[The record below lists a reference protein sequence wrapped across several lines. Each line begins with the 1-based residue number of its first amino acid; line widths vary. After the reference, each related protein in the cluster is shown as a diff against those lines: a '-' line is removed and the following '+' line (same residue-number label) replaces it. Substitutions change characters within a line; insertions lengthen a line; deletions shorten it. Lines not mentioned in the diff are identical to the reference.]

1 MKKIIIISSELTGGG
16 AERVATNLATSLSQ
30 SEDVTLVL
38 EHIAE
43 NTYGSTV
50 RTIDLKM
57 PFSKGKLKVFWHL
70 SLALKLRKL
79 KKELGVTHSISFLS
93 EPSLAN
99 VLSKGSDKVIVSE
112 RNYLSAKKSRIFHF
126 KEQWLLKHSDMVV
139 SLSEMVRQ
147 DMVKNYGVKDEKSV
161 TIYNPCYIEE
171 IQKKS
176 LQDFMSAKEK
186 DFYKENKG
194 RIVITAGRLVD
205 QKGQWHLIRAFSE
218 VVKEVTDAKLLI
230 LGRGENKEYLEQL
243 ISDMVLT
250 ENVFLLGYKANPY
263 VYLTNAD
270 VFVFPS
276 LFEGLGNIVVECMA
290 CALPVISVDCK
301 YGPKE
306 LLAPS
311 TDYSSAVRN
320 ITEAEYGILIPP
332 VDGMKYSGKDPLTNS
347 EKKMAEAIIKILLN
361 DGLRMKY
368 KEAIKRRGLDFSP
381 ESITEKWRS
390 LLND

>member
-1 MKKIIIISSELTGGG
+1 MRKIIIISTDLTGGG

-30 SEDVTLVL
+30 TEDVTLVL
-38 EHIAE
+38 EHISE

-50 RTIDLKM
+50 KTINLQM
-57 PFSKGKLKVFWHL
+57 PFSKGKVKVFWHL
-70 SLALKLRKL
+70 LLTYKLRKL

-99 VLSKGSDKVIVSE
+99 VLSKRSDKVIVSE
-112 RNYLSAKKSRIFHF
+112 RNYLSAKKSRILHF
-126 KEQWLLKHSDMVV
+126 KEQCLLMHSDMVV
-139 SLSEMVRQ
+139 SLSEMVRR
-147 DMVKNYGVKDEKSV
+147 DMIENYGVEDGKSI

-171 IQKKS
+171 IQDKC
-176 LQDFMSAKEK
+176 LQDCMSVKEK
-186 DFYKENKG
+186 DLYKENRG

-205 QKGQWHLIRAFSE
+205 QKGQWHLIRAFSK
-218 VVKEVTDAKLLI
+218 VVKEIHDAKLLI
-230 LGRGENKEYLEQL
+230 LGQGVNKKYLEQL
-243 ISDMVLT
+243 ISDMGVT

-263 VYLTNAD
+263 VYLANAD
-270 VFVFPS
+270 IFVFPS

-290 CALPVISVDCK
+290 CRLPVISVDCK

-306 LLAPS
+306 LLAPG
-311 TDYSSAVRN
+311 TDYSTAVSN

-332 VDGMKYSGKDPLTNS
+332 VDGVKYSGKDPLTNS
-347 EKKMAEAIIKILLN
+347 EKKMAEAIIKMLLD

-368 KEAIKRRGLDFSP
+368 KEAIKQRGLDFTP
-381 ESITEKWRS
+381 ESITETWMS